1 MKFKMLLGKVLEGGR
16 RRGGGDNQLP
26 FALSTTLGTHMK

>member
-1 MKFKMLLGKVLEGGR
+1 MKFKMLLGKVLKGGR
-16 RRGGGDNQLP
+16 RKGGDNQLP